1 MDKMLEAEI
10 WSVTQINQGKA
21 VLLRPVG
28 SDLVVPIFIGQLE
41 LHAILLG
48 MGDVKVKRPLTCD
61 ILLEILRRLGLIL
74 FRVEVHEI
82 RNDIF
87 LARLLLAGREFSEA
101 KPLIIDSRPSDA
113 IALAVREKCAVYVS
127 PRVLD
132 QTGIPVEIFIEGM
145 EPLGFSGDA
154 EAEGPRAETGEYTG
168 KHAGD
173 RAGENPGKGGRRDRN
188 PEGGGSG
195 IGSAEAVG
203 GIPPEESPSLS
214 VKRRRL
220 QAELEEAVEREAYER
235 AAEIRD
241 LLILL
246 DQQMEQE
253 RRGKDT

>member
-1 MDKMLEAEI
+1 MDEMLEAEI

-28 SDLVVPIFIGQLE
+28 SDLVIPVFIGPLE

-61 ILLEILRRLGLIL
+61 ILLELLRRLGLIL
-74 FRVEVHEI
+74 FRVEVYDI

-87 LARLLLAGREFSEA
+87 LARLLVAGREFSEA

-113 IALAVREKCAVYVS
+113 IALAVRERCAVYVS

-145 EPLGFSGDA
+145 EIPEPAGGTEAADPRPGAGKDA
-154 EAEGPRAETGEYTG
+154 E
-168 KHAGD
+168 D
-173 RAGENPGKGGRRDRN
+173 GGRREDNPGGEGSGAVSGEFPQEAR
-188 PEGGGSG
+188 PEG
-195 IGSAEAVG
+195 V
-203 GIPPEESPSLS
+203 PPLTIR
-214 VKRRRL
+214 RRRL
-220 QAELEEAVEREAYER
+220 QAELEEAVAQEAYER

-246 DQQMEQE
+246 DQQTEQE
-253 RRGKDT
+253 RRGKGDA